1 MPPWELHARNYF
13 AVIKKHRFLSLDRQ
27 DMWFPV
33 YKNTLLIK
41 YIYIFLQ
48 KLPFIPNNQRKP
60 YQGLRPTGGERASE
74 GEGDSTKIH

>member
-41 YIYIFLQ
+41 YIYSYKNSHSYQ
-48 KLPFIPNNQRKP
+48 KMKREPN
-60 YQGLRPTGGERASE
+60 QGLRPTVGERASE
-74 GEGDSTKIH
+74 GDSTKINK